1 MSMQI
6 LDRLVARLITNDLVR
21 ERFDRGQLAKDLD
34 DLGAPQEIR
43 ETLEAL
49 SAPTWDAFVRLAYRA
64 LLRLEEALEMPG
76 VPSVL
81 EGLQPVRV
89 IDEQVA

>member
-1 MSMQI
+1 MPMQI

-34 DLGAPQEIR
+34 DLNAPPEIR

-49 SAPTWDAFVRLAYRA
+49 SAPTWEAFVQLAYHG
-64 LLRLEEALEMPG
+64 LRGLEQALEMPAM
-76 VPSVL
+76 PSVL

>member
-1 MSMQI
+1 MPMQI

-34 DLGAPQEIR
+34 DLGASMEIR

-49 SAPTWDAFVRLAYRA
+49 SAPTWEAFVQLAYHGLRGLEQA
-64 LLRLEEALEMPG
+64 LAMPAM
-76 VPSVL
+76 PSVL
-81 EGLQPVRV
+81 DGLQPVRV
-89 IDEQVA
+89 VDEQVA